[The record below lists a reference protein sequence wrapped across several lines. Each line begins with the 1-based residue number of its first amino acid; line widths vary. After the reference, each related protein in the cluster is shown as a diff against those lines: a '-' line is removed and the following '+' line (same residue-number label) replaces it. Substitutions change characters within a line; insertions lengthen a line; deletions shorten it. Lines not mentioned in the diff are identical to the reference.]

1 MATFLRDDSDL
12 SVLTGVASTTV
23 GSIRLTGTT
32 IGLESDTDLL
42 TLGSSLLDVNAANIH
57 FNGST
62 LEFKDTSTDATTI
75 TLTQSTGNISC
86 TSLTSTGD
94 LTVSG
99 SKITFGNNEFIS
111 NETDSYIQLGN
122 TANDA
127 DMGVIISTGLNLD
140 SRIIFTSHINRWSVG
155 YDASDTTDHPLLF
168 NQGTGA
174 LGANTKMKL
183 AQDGDLEIAGDL
195 TVTGNK
201 ITFGAGGVIEEESS
215 GAIMSFTTE
224 AYYAFKSLSGENLNM
239 FFYADNLEDNSD
251 AWNFEFVD
259 GGDFKI
265 KSGATGGYVSI
276 MELTN
281 AGNLQIDGKIT
292 ISGNIIEDNDGTDM
306 ITFDSSG
313 NSTLAGNTTGTFI
326 GNLTGT
332 ASNATLAVEATNSTI
347 VANNSA
353 DETVYPTFV
362 DGATGTQGLETDT
375 GLTYNPSTGM
385 LTSTGFTGAL
395 TGNSST
401 ATEATNVTV
410 SANNTADETVYPVFV
425 DGATGTQGIETD
437 VGLTYNPNSGVLTS
451 TNFTGSLTGNA
462 STATHCSDT
471 VTTIDASSG
480 TYQVVLQPNSTGGNT
495 TALGRDDYILWDA
508 TNHVLITETISLQG
522 SDPTLAIGTT
532 SLLAGELDNS
542 DGSITL
548 DASENIYLNA
558 DDGNIYF
565 KDDSQSH
572 FRFNCNNTY
581 FDIYDDENVNDYFR
595 TQVAQN
601 GATTISTVDADAAL
615 AHLTLDVDGDIT
627 LDAHNKQFYIARN
640 GTNYLHFNM
649 NTVDFKIMDTTN
661 QNDYFNISVGAEG
674 ATTISTVDADTAA
687 AHLTLD
693 PDGDLIVSGADVKM
707 NSTQKLYLD
716 GGSNTYI
723 SESNPDTI
731 TFTAGGL
738 DMLTLSNTVVGDYAK
753 FDCGVGFDQKEPTYN
768 ATDTNVL
775 FDSGNKQF
783 LTFGSGNIADL
794 NLHFPSVSGNYTLLL
809 KQDGTGSRTVAAD
822 GWLVF
827 DQGGSAAAGSST
839 VKWAGGSPPTL
850 TTDANHVDILSFY
863 WDADN
868 EIAYGVATLD
878 FQF

>member
-86 TSLTSTGD
+86 ASLTSTGD

-99 SKITFGNNEFIS
+99 GKITFGNSEFIS
-111 NETDSYIQLGN
+111 NETDNYIQLGN
-122 TANDA
+122 SASNA
-127 DMGVIISTGLNLD
+127 DLGLMLSTGENYD
-140 SRIIFTSHINRWSVG
+140 SRIIFTSHVNRWSVG

-168 NQGTGA
+168 NQGLGA

-251 AWNFEFVD
+251 SWNFEFVD

-281 AGNLQIDGKIT
+281 TGNLQIDGKIT

-437 VGLTYNPNSGVLTS
+437 TGLTYNPNSGVLTS
-451 TNFTGSLTGNA
+451 TNFTGALTGNA
-462 STATHCSDT
+462 ATATHCSDT

-480 TYQVVLQPNSTGGNT
+480 SYQVVLQPTSSGSNT
-495 TALGRDDYILWDA
+495 TALGRDDYLLWDA
-508 TNHVLITETISLQG
+508 ANHILTTEEIALSGTDPKFTIH
-522 SDPTLAIGTT
+522 
-532 SLLAGELDNS
+532 
-542 DGSITL
+542 
-548 DASENIYLNA
+548 
-558 DDGNIYF
+558 DD
-565 KDDSQSH
+565 DD
-572 FRFNCNNTY
+572 TG
-581 FDIYDDENVNDYFR
+581 DYFR
-595 TQVAQN
+595 IEIAQH
-601 GATTISTVDADAAL
+601 GATTISTVDDDAA
-615 AHLTLDVDGDIT
+615 AGHLTLDIDGDIT
-627 LDAHNKQFYIARN
+627 LDAQSKQFYIARA

-649 NTVDFKIMDTTN
+649 NTADFKIMDTAN
-661 QNDYFNISVGAEG
+661 QNDYFNIGVDTEG

-693 PDGDLIVSGADVKM
+693 PDGDLIVSGADVKIDA
-707 NSTQKLYLD
+707 TQKLYLD
-716 GGSNTYI
+716 GGGDTYI
-723 SESNPDTI
+723 SESNGDVI
-731 TFTAGGL
+731 TFTVGGL
-738 DMLTLSNTVVGDYAK
+738 DILTLAETVVGDYAK

-768 ATDTNVL
+768 AADTNVL

-863 WDADN
+863 WDSDN

>member
-99 SKITFGNNEFIS
+99 GKITFGNSEFIS
-111 NETDSYIQLGN
+111 NETDNYIQLGN
-122 TANDA
+122 SASDA
-127 DMGVIISTGLNLD
+127 DLGVMLSTGENYD
-140 SRIIFTSHINRWSVG
+140 SRIIFTSHVNRWSVG

-168 NQGTGA
+168 NQGLGA

-201 ITFGAGGVIEEESS
+201 ITFGAGGIIEEESS
-215 GAIMSFTTE
+215 SAVMSFTTE
-224 AYYAFKSLSGENLNM
+224 ANYAFKSLSGENLNM
-239 FFYADNLEDNSD
+239 YFYADNLEDNSD
-251 AWNFEFVD
+251 SWNFEFVD

-437 VGLTYNPNSGVLTS
+437 AGLTYNPNSGVLTS
-451 TNFTGSLTGNA
+451 TNFTGALTGNA
-462 STATHCSDT
+462 ATATHCSDT

-480 TYQVVLQPNSTGGNT
+480 SYQVVIQPTSSGSNT

-508 TNHVLITETISLQG
+508 ANHILTTQEIGLSGT
-522 SDPTLAIGTT
+522 DPKF
-532 SLLAGELDNS
+532 S
-542 DGSITL
+542 
-548 DASENIYLNA
+548 
-558 DDGNIYF
+558 
-565 KDDSQSH
+565 
-572 FRFNCNNTY
+572 
-581 FDIYDDENVNDYFR
+581 IYDDDDTGDYFR
-595 TQVAQN
+595 IQIAQH
-601 GATTISTVDADAAL
+601 GATTISTVDDDA
-615 AHLTLDVDGDIT
+615 
-627 LDAHNKQFYIARN
+627 
-640 GTNYLHFNM
+640 
-649 NTVDFKIMDTTN
+649 
-661 QNDYFNISVGAEG
+661 
-674 ATTISTVDADTAA
+674 AA

-693 PDGDLIVSGADVKM
+693 PDGDLIVSGADVKIDA
-707 NSTQKLYLD
+707 TQKLYLD
-716 GGSNTYI
+716 GGGNTYI
-723 SESNPDTI
+723 SESTGDAI
-731 TFTAGGL
+731 TFTVGGL
-738 DMLTLSNTVVGDYAK
+738 DMLTLAETVVGDYAK
-753 FDCGVGFDQKEPTYN
+753 FDCGVGFDQKEPTYD

-827 DQGGSAAAGSST
+827 DQGAGTAAGSST

-863 WDADN
+863 WDSDN